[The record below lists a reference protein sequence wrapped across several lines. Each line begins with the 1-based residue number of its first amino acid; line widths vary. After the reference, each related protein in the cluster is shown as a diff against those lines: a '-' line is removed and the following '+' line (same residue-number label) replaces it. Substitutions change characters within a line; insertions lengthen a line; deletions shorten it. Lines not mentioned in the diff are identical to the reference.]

1 MRYGYLIAVVLVV
14 ILLGAAV
21 GWRHVGLKL
30 HASER
35 RGWVA
40 NTGYVRNLPRYRTLM
55 RKTRMVVAAL
65 LTVFCVGAASLA
77 VVAANPVDRRVD
89 DRRLASRDIVLCLD
103 ASGSMLDYDSEIG
116 EAFKTLVEHFNGER
130 VSLYLWSGRSVRKFP
145 LTDDYPMVTEYLDE
159 LSSVLKN
166 GILAR
171 TSSGYRISRELAKY
185 LEGTDDPDEEVAS
198 QIGDGLASCVLGF
211 DHTDQDRSRTVIL
224 ASDNEVVGQ
233 GLYSLSEA
241 IDFAKRQKVEVIGLF
256 PGNYLGTDGEDMKNQ
271 VESTGGNL
279 YQMTSSGTVDSIV
292 KDIEAKQVNEIE
304 GDARVTV
311 TDRVGTPAGWLAVA
325 ILSFLGLLGVTRL

>member
-1 MRYGYLIAVVLVV
+1 M
-14 ILLGAAV
+14 
-21 GWRHVGLKL
+21 
-30 HASER
+30 
-35 RGWVA
+35 
-40 NTGYVRNLPRYRTLM
+40 
-55 RKTRMVVAAL
+55 
-65 LTVFCVGAASLA
+65 
-77 VVAANPVDRRVD
+77 
-89 DRRLASRDIVLCLD
+89 
-103 ASGSMLDYDSEIG
+103 
-116 EAFKTLVEHFNGER
+116 
-130 VSLYLWSGRSVRKFP
+130 
-145 LTDDYPMVTEYLDE
+145 
-159 LSSVLKN
+159 
-166 GILAR
+166 
-171 TSSGYRISRELAKY
+171 
-185 LEGTDDPDEEVAS
+185 
-198 QIGDGLASCVLGF
+198 
-211 DHTDQDRSRTVIL
+211 
-224 ASDNEVVGQ
+224 VGQ